1 MNVRR
6 TPEDICEE
14 TINRISSYLFTHDI
28 SDYQFSRELGLHK
41 QTYGRMARFE
51 RKLSIEIITR
61 AGYRYGFKMI
71 GDEWN
76 PYPGVIDYLDITPE
90 QIYQRVRDNLSEFKK
105 FCKENGLS
113 FYRFAQSSPD
123 ITRDGVY
130 QLLRSRGGENRTIQL
145 NSIIALA
152 EMLHLP
158 NVGAMYAS
166 RPAFM
171 KHIRGGNYNVYKK
184 SA

>member
-14 TINRISSYLFTHDI
+14 TVNRISAYLTAHDI
-28 SDYQFSRELGLHK
+28 SDYRFSKELGMHK

-51 RKLSIEIITR
+51 RKLSIEIVTR
-61 AGYRYGFKMI
+61 AGYYYGFKMI

-76 PYPGVIDYLDITPE
+76 PYPGIIQYLDLRPE
-90 QIYQRVRDNLSEFKK
+90 QIYQRVRDNLFEFKNY
-105 FCKENGLS
+105 CKETGIS

-130 QLLRSRGGENRTIQL
+130 RLLRNKDDERVIQL
-145 NSIIALA
+145 NTIIALA
-152 EMLHLP
+152 QMLRLP
-158 NVGAMYAS
+158 NVGAIYTS

-171 KHIRGGNYNVYKK
+171 DYIRKVDYNVYKK